1 MRTHFGGIW
10 TLALGNCAD
19 CRTQPSGPT
28 GLISCLVRVITAKY
42 CGKSS
47 VTTRTVWCGLAMR
60 RPAEAALP
68 PPPPPAAARP
78 LSCDGDEVT
87 EDVGENES
95 RMSQS

>member
-10 TLALGNCAD
+10 ILALGSCAD

-42 CGKSS
+42 CGKFS
-47 VTTRTVWCGLAMR
+47 VTTRTVWFGLARM
-60 RPAEAALP
+60 PAEAALP
-68 PPPPPAAARP
+68 PQPPPPPAARL